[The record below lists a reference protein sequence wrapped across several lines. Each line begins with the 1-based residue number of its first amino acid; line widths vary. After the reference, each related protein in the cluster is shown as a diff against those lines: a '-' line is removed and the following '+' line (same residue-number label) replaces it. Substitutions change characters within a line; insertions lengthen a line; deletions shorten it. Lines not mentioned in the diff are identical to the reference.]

1 MVGGGPGAFIG
12 AVHRLAARMDDR
24 YDFVAGAFS
33 SDPERSRQAGVTCHI
48 DPARAYPT
56 WQAMVEG
63 ERSRP
68 DRIDAVAIVTPNNV
82 HYGPAKA
89 FLEAGVHVICDKPL
103 TITAAEATDLV
114 ETVRRTGLVFGVT
127 HTYAGYPMVRQA
139 KAMVAAGELGAIR
152 VIQAEYAQ
160 SWLTETI
167 ETTGQKQAAWRTDPA
182 QSGAGGC
189 LGDIG
194 THAYHLAGYV
204 SGLTAEAIS
213 AELSIFG
220 EGRRLDDNVSMLL
233 RYEGGARG
241 MLWASQVAPGEINGM
256 RLRIFGSKGGLAWQQ
271 EQPNEL
277 IFTRHGA
284 PSQTLTRGG
293 LYAAGAGRAS
303 GGLSGGFRAALCRCG
318 RADHGAVGR
327 PRSFGHRAVAADGRG
342 WRSGHEI
349 HRGRDSFESAG
360 RRLAIAALDFSP
372 EGTKSWPISQ
382 HRRPAA
388 LSRRRELPR
397 QAGSRLCR
405 WHLRRECRR
414 QGHSPAAGH
423 DPAACPRQGA

>member
-1 MVGGGPGAFIG
+1 MTAEGGASSRRIRLGMVGGGPGAFIG
-12 AVHRLAARMDDR
+12 PVHRLAARMDDH

-33 SDPERSRQAGVTCHI
+33 SDPERSRLAGIACRI
-48 DPARAYPT
+48 DPDRAYPS

-63 ERSRP
+63 ERNRP
-68 DRIDAVAIVTPNNV
+68 DGIDAVAIVTPNNL
-82 HYGPAKA
+82 HYAPAKA

-103 TITAAEATDLV
+103 TMTAAEATDLV
-114 ETVRRTGLVFGVT
+114 QTVRRTGLVFGVT

-139 KAMVAAGELGAIR
+139 KSMVAAGELGTIR

-167 ETTGQKQAAWRTDPA
+167 EATGQKQAAWRTDPA

-204 SGLTAEAIS
+204 VGLKAEAIA
-213 AELSIFG
+213 AELSAFG
-220 EGRRLDDNVSMLL
+220 EGRRLDDNVSMML

-277 IFTRHGA
+277 IFTRHGS
-284 PSQTLTRGG
+284 PSQAHHARWSRLGRHEC
-293 LYAAGAGRAS
+293 LCAARAGRAS
-303 GGLSGGFRAALCRCG
+303 GRLSGGLRAALCRCG
-318 RADHGAVGR
+318 RADHGATG
-327 PRSFGHRAVAADGRG
+327 GARAFRHLTISADRRG
-342 WRSGHEI
+342 WRGRHEV
-349 HRGRDSFESAG
+349 HRGGYRLQPSG
-360 RRLAIAALDFSP
+360 RRLAFTAI
-372 EGTKSWPISQ
+372 
-382 HRRPAA
+382 R
-388 LSRRRELPR
+388 
-397 QAGSRLCR
+397 
-405 WHLRRECRR
+405 
-414 QGHSPAAGH
+414 
-423 DPAACPRQGA
+423 

>member
-1 MVGGGPGAFIG
+1 MTTTPRRIRLGMVGGGPGSFIG
-12 AVHRLAARMDDR
+12 PVHRLAARMDDR
-24 YDFVAGAFS
+24 YEFVAGAFS
-33 SDPERSRQAGVTCHI
+33 SDPERSREAGVTCHI
-48 DPARAYPT
+48 DLARAYPRWET
-56 WQAMVEG
+56 MVEG
-63 ERSRP
+63 ERNRP

-82 HYGPAKA
+82 HYAPAKA

-103 TITAAEATDLV
+103 TMTAAEAGDLV
-114 ETVRRTGLVFGVT
+114 ATVRRTGLVFGVT

-139 KAMVAAGELGAIR
+139 KAMVAAGELGTIR

-204 SGLTAEAIS
+204 SGLKAEALS

-220 EGRRLDDNVSMLL
+220 EGRRLDDNVSMML

-277 IFTRHGA
+277 VVTRHGE
-284 PSQTLTRGG
+284 PSQTLIRGG
-293 LYAAGAGRAS
+293 PGSGDPTIYSPRVPAGHPEGYLEAFAQLYADAAEQITAQREGRAAFATARF
-303 GGLSGGFRAALCRCG
+303 LPT
-318 RADHGAVGR
+318 VE
-327 PRSFGHRAVAADGRG
+327 DG
-342 WRSGHEI
+342 E
-349 HRGRDSFESAG
+349 AG
-360 RRLAIAALDFSP
+360 MKFIEAAIASSKQGGAWLSP
-372 EGTKSWPISQ
+372 
-382 HRRPAA
+382 R
-388 LSRRRELPR
+388 
-397 QAGSRLCR
+397 
-405 WHLRRECRR
+405 
-414 QGHSPAAGH
+414 
-423 DPAACPRQGA
+423 

>member
-1 MVGGGPGAFIG
+1 MTHAGSGQPRRIRLGMVGGGPGSFIG
-12 AVHRLAARMDDR
+12 PVHRLAARLDDR

-33 SDPERSRQAGVTCHI
+33 SDPERSRQAGVSCHI
-48 DPARAYPT
+48 DPARAYAS
-56 WQAMVEG
+56 WEAMVDG
-63 ERSRP
+63 ERDRP

-103 TITAAEATDLV
+103 TMTAAEATDLV

-127 HTYAGYPMVRQA
+127 HTYAGYPMVRHA
-139 KAMVAAGELGAIR
+139 KAMVAAGEIGAIR

-182 QSGAGGC
+182 QSGGGGC

-204 SGLTAEAIS
+204 SGLKAEAIA

-220 EGRRLDDNVSMLL
+220 EGRRLDDNVSMML

-256 RLRIFGSKGGLAWQQ
+256 RLRIFGTKGGLAWQQ

-277 IFTRHGA
+277 LFTRHGS
-284 PSQTLTRGG
+284 PTQVLTRGG
-293 LYAAGAGRAS
+293 PGSADTNVYVPRVPAGHPEGYLEAFAQLYADAAEQITAQWEGRAPS
-303 GGLSGGFRAALCRCG
+303 ATSRFLPT
-318 RADHGAVGR
+318 VE
-327 PRSFGHRAVAADGRG
+327 DG
-342 WRSGHEI
+342 E
-349 HRGRDSFESAG
+349 AG
-360 RRLAIAALDFSP
+360 MKFIEAAIAS
-372 EGTKSWPISQ
+372 S
-382 HRRPAA
+382 
-388 LSRRRELPR
+388 
-397 QAGSRLCR
+397 
-405 WHLRRECRR
+405 R
-414 QGHSPAAGH
+414 QGGAWLSP
-423 DPAACPRQGA
+423 R